1 MVTLWAVCPITSLHT
16 VTNNMAKHLLH
27 LNPESPYNMRMTS
40 MPYHRLAEF
49 GTEDDMIAAVIAR
62 LRSSGTVGA
71 DVVIHT
77 VDTSELPDYY
87 FFDAWEWS

>member
-1 MVTLWAVCPITSLHT
+1 MPK
-16 VTNNMAKHLLH
+16 NLLH
-27 LNPESPYNMRMTS
+27 LNPEEPYNMRCTA
-40 MPYHRLAEF
+40 MPYHRLAEY

-87 FFDAWEWS
+87 FFDAWEWSD